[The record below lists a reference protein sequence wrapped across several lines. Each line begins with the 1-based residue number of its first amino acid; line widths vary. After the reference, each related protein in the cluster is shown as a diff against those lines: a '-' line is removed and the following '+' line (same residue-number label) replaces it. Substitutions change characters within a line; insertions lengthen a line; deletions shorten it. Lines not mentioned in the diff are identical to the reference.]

1 MGLVDYGSSSSDSD
15 DPERPSAKK
24 PRLSGSRS
32 PHHPPKSGPPS
43 VPAPRSGSAPKPS
56 LPPLPAAFHDLY
68 ASTVRTTTVDDPSLH
83 QGRIRQTPHIVGN
96 WPSHLYIEWMPPPA
110 AFDLL
115 SSLLAAFK
123 STHPVPLTSFLAND
137 LAVPLPLHISL
148 SRPLSLTTAQ
158 KDSFLKEIQTTIQ
171 KSNLGSFALA
181 VQAVEWHRT
190 PESGRS
196 FLVLRVQSTAAAA
209 AAENS
214 NPELTNL
221 LGRFN
226 QICKSYSHPELYQ
239 WAASAPQRVAS
250 AFHIS
255 LAWSFAEPTE
265 EITAATVKIFA
276 SQEARDKIS
285 REISIPVESIKAK
298 IGNVVT
304 NIPLSAASTSKRKL
318 VNILGL

>member
-1 MGLVDYGSSSSDSD
+1 
-15 DPERPSAKK
+15 
-24 PRLSGSRS
+24 
-32 PHHPPKSGPPS
+32 
-43 VPAPRSGSAPKPS
+43 
-56 LPPLPAAFHDLY
+56 
-68 ASTVRTTTVDDPSLH
+68 
-83 QGRIRQTPHIVGN
+83 
-96 WPSHLYIEWMPPPA
+96 MPPPA

-158 KDSFLKEIQTTIQ
+158 KDSFLKEIQATIQ

-209 AAENS
+209 AENS

-239 WAASAPQRVAS
+239 WAASDPQRVAS

-265 EITAATVKIFA
+265 EITAATAKIFA

-304 NIPLSAASTSKRKL
+304 SIPLSAASSKRKL